1 MMLVFVRLE
10 WFIQVLIKC
19 KLINGSRRHQIIY
32 LSFDSHLL
40 KTVFSG
46 QSPLTWPENP
56 LRLFQLHP
64 NQLLILILMLVFA
77 DITTVACGL
86 SLAVITDGPETYQ
99 KLFFIGF

>member
-1 MMLVFVRLE
+1 MLVFIRLE

-19 KLINGSRRHQIIY
+19 KLINGSRQHQIIY

-46 QSPLTWPENP
+46 QSPLTWPDQTTLSGSFNFT
-56 LRLFQLHP
+56 RT
-64 NQLLILILMLVFA
+64 FA

-86 SLAVITDGPETYQ
+86 PLAVITDGPETYQ
-99 KLFFIGF
+99 KLIFIGF